1 MRAVHLGPLQH
12 DEEMVTIRPALL
24 DKFGVMPVIDM
35 FRQAAV
41 RCQKARDWQAV
52 RDWAQ
57 RGTSVYG
64 DDAARPEVVEDLH
77 KRVAYAARKIEAP
90 SSSTA

>member
-1 MRAVHLGPLQH
+1 LRAVHLGPLQH

-52 RDWAQ
+52 RDGAQ
-57 RGTSVYG
+57 RGISVYG
-64 DDAARPEVVEDLH
+64 DDAARPEA
-77 KRVAYAARKIEAP
+77 RVDPGLRAAA
-90 SSSTA
+90 SSL